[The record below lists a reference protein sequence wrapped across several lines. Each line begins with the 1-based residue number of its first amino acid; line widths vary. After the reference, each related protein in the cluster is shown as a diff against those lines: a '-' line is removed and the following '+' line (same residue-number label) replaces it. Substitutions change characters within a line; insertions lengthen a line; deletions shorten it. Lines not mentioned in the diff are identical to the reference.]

1 MRKPYRRWTRR
12 SFGWCVPTLRTYTTY
27 LHYVL
32 TLRTYTRTYTTYLH
46 YVPTL
51 RTYTTY
57 LHYVLTLRTYTTYI
71 PFQSWVGV
79 AAALDGGVLR
89 SHVGRCAAALLR
101 NLHPPQAGEH

>member
-1 MRKPYRRWTRR
+1 MDPPFFWL
-12 SFGWCVPTLRTYTTY
+12 V
-27 LHYVL
+27 
-32 TLRTYTRTYTTYLH
+32 
-46 YVPTL
+46 

-101 NLHPPQAGEH
+101 NLHPPQAGEHSFPSTHQRRVALSVVQVLITSHLRVESSTATY